1 MGKDLVGEGLF
12 GNVNACCALTVK
24 TEEMLEVW
32 GHLWSLGIDEG
43 LRLKGFKLKQE
54 TVGLERRNHC
64 QAAASGEGL
73 PCTLGETSAQIG
85 EGS

>member
-1 MGKDLVGEGLF
+1 MGKDLVGKGLF
-12 GNVNACCALTVK
+12 GTVHACCALTVK

-43 LRLKGFKLKQE
+43 LRLKGLELKQ
-54 TVGLERRNHC
+54 TMGLERRNRC
-64 QAAASGEGL
+64 QAAASGEVS